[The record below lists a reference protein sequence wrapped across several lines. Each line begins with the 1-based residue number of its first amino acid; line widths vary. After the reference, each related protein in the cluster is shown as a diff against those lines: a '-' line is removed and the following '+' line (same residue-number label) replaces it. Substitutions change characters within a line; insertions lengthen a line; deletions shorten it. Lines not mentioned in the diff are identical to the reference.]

1 MHAHIPDFYDNLDA
15 SFEQAWLM
23 LVRGGADR
31 RSAFH
36 TPVVASVDASGAPEA
51 RVMVLR
57 QADRAARSLR
67 FHTDI
72 RTAKVAQLARQPA
85 ITVLGYDPGAKIQL
99 RVRGVGNIIGDGAHA
114 DAAWARS
121 ALSSRKCYLAESA
134 PGSGVEAAT
143 SGLPP
148 AFETRDPDEAEA
160 LPGRANFSVLLV
172 TVESLE
178 WLYLAAPGHRRA
190 RFQWSDTEWTKHWLV
205 P

>member
-1 MHAHIPDFYDNLDA
+1 MHAHIPDFYDDLDA
-15 SFEQAWLM
+15 SFEQAWQM

-57 QADRAARSLR
+57 QADRAFRLLR
-67 FHTDI
+67 FHTDN
-72 RTAKVAQLARQPA
+72 RTGKVAELARQPA
-85 ITVLGYDPGAKIQL
+85 ITVLGYDPVGKIQL
-99 RVRGVGNIIGDGAHA
+99 RVRGTGSIIADGAQA

-121 ALSSRKCYLAESA
+121 ALSSRKCYLAAPA
-134 PGSGVEAAT
+134 PGSDTIGPT

-148 AFETRDPDEAEA
+148 AFETRDPDDAEA
-160 LPGRANFSVLLV
+160 LPGRTNFSILLV
-172 TVESLE
+172 TVETLE

-190 RFQWSDTEWTKHWLV
+190 RFRWTGSGWSKTWLV